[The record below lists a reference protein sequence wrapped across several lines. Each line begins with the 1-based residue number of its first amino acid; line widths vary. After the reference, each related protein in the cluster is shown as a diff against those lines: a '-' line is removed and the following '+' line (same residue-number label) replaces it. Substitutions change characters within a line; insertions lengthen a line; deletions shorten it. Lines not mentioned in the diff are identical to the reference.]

1 MNDQA
6 QRRGKARPANA
17 PVGRSSAGGFSRF
30 RRSGRR
36 FPLAIL
42 ATLLSF
48 SVGISTTSSA
58 SPLVSPRVATVPTA
72 PIDLLASGGNG
83 SATLT
88 WSAPTS
94 NGGAAITSY
103 VATALPGSKSCTTTT
118 LTCTITGL
126 TNGSIYTF
134 NVVAKNSVGTS
145 PGSNPLVGTGTSASY
160 AASILSTGLNFPQ
173 CAVVDAA
180 GNLDVADFYNSRILS
195 FSGTGAPKEL
205 ATPYGPGC
213 VAVDNSGNLFVDDYS
228 GFLKRFAAGGG
239 ETTLLSGV
247 VPGSSGLT
255 LDALGNIYVAGV
267 GPTHS
272 NVVKLTPSGAGYT
285 QSTIGSGFSD
295 PNGLALDAQGNLYVG
310 DGGVVDPTG
319 TAAADSFIYKVT
331 PGGVQ
336 TKIYDLGPGGGA
348 GQLAFD
354 ASNNLWIADPGNNRL
369 VEISPS
375 GVVSTSDFGGIF
387 GAIYGVAFDGAGNMF
402 LIDSFQSNGDAAN
415 RGAIYQATVT
425 TPRPTVPGTPQSV
438 AAVKANASA
447 TLTWVTPSS
456 GGSPITGY
464 VVTPYVGATPQ
475 TPQSFGANA
484 TGGTVT
490 GLTNGQTYTFTVAAQ
505 NANGQSPDSAA
516 TAPVTPSTTPQAP
529 TLVTAAKANAS
540 AVLSWQ
546 APDNGGASITGYVVT
561 PYVGATPQAT
571 QSFGPNATNGT
582 VTGLTNGQT
591 YTFTVAAQNLNGI
604 GIASSASN
612 AVTPSGVAKAPTG
625 ITATP
630 GASSVTV
637 SWVAPDA
644 GGSPITG
651 YRVTPTTGGV
661 AGTPRPFLSTATSGT
676 VTGLT
681 NGLVYTFVVVAV
693 NANGLGTPSVP
704 SLPVTPSTVP
714 NAPSVVS
721 LTRGNQSALVTWS
734 IPGSGGSP
742 LTGYTV
748 TSSPDGFT
756 CATSGATSCLVTGL
770 SNGTSYT
777 FTVVAT
783 NANGSGAASDP
794 SSAVTPLQVP
804 GPPLNVS
811 PTHLDGSVQV
821 SWSPPLDDGG
831 SPIVLTTV
839 TALLGNTP
847 AGSCFSS
854 DVASCTVQ
862 GLTNGAT
869 YSFVVVASNS
879 TGDGL
884 PAPASSATPSRV
896 ADSPFSIAA
905 VSGNSSVMVSW
916 SAPASNGGTALTGY
930 LVTASPGGATCSTNG
945 ATFCTVDGLTNG
957 VAYTFSVVAIN
968 ANGPSSP
975 SAASDATTPADVPS
989 VPLNIGLV
997 ATAGAVV
1004 VTWSTPLSDGGS
1016 PILSVSAIAAL
1027 NGTDVASCSSTSGL
1041 TCTIDGLTNGLTYS
1055 IRLKAANL
1063 VGDSATSV
1071 PLTVMPSTTPGPAFG
1086 LAATKADGRATLR
1099 WFGATDSGGL
1109 PITGYR
1115 VTASPGGATCQTS
1128 GALAC
1133 TVTGLTNGQSYTFVV
1148 VALNANGSGVV
1159 SAPSVAVTPSTTP
1172 GAPTGVS
1179 AALGSN
1185 RITVTWSAPL
1195 SSGGAAVS
1203 GYLLTA
1209 SPGGRTCQTTSAL
1222 SCAMTGLTN
1231 GVSYTFSVV
1240 AINRNGSSSASLP
1253 SAPVIASPPP
1263 GAPVSPTAVRANSSA
1278 IVSWSAPVPNGGLA
1292 VTGYLVAAV
1301 PGGATCTTTGALT
1314 CTVVGLVNGT
1324 SYAFTVVASNPAG
1337 LGPESAPT
1345 ALVTPSSV
1353 PGAPARPRATR
1364 GNTSATVTWDPP
1376 IEAGGGAISGYL
1388 VTPLVNGV
1396 PQTPRQFGSS
1406 ITSITLGG
1414 LPNGQPVTFTV
1425 AAINLNGAGPPSEA
1439 SVAVIPARAPGAPTS
1454 VLVTMSAGNQ
1464 ATVSWLVPDNGGS
1477 PVTSGI
1483 ATAIPSGRSCT
1494 STGTS
1499 CTINGLTSGTA
1510 YRFTVTAT
1518 NEVGSSPASAAS
1530 PSALPV
1536 VADVAG
1542 QTSMGVVGNSLLV
1555 TSPADQLVLG
1565 FTKATGVATSVT
1577 SLACTPGAAESDGS
1591 ALWVA
1596 CPRAGTV
1603 TAIGADGS
1611 ILKVVTVG
1619 GTPSLLSISGGSLL
1633 VATKGGATI
1642 AVVSRATGS
1651 VRRVGTGVPIVG
1663 LVPYGAFVWV
1673 LTGAGGGEVIRFQVA
1688 TGAHLRPVVVKG
1700 GLVSGVVIGSVLNV
1714 AVSSTRSVTRLNAL
1728 TGASIG
1734 TLLLGV
1740 TPRQL
1745 LSAGSSLLVVTTR
1758 EVLLFAPGARSVT
1771 KHLIGLPSVGATARD
1786 GLNIWVSDL
1795 ASGAIREVSA
1805 R

>member
-1 MNDQA
+1 M
-6 QRRGKARPANA
+6 
-17 PVGRSSAGGFSRF
+17 
-30 RRSGRR
+30 
-36 FPLAIL
+36 
-42 ATLLSF
+42 
-48 SVGISTTSSA
+48 
-58 SPLVSPRVATVPTA
+58 
-72 PIDLLASGGNG
+72 
-83 SATLT
+83 
-88 WSAPTS
+88 
-94 NGGAAITSY
+94 
-103 VATALPGSKSCTTTT
+103 
-118 LTCTITGL
+118 
-126 TNGSIYTF
+126 
-134 NVVAKNSVGTS
+134 
-145 PGSNPLVGTGTSASY
+145 
-160 AASILSTGLNFPQ
+160 
-173 CAVVDAA
+173 
-180 GNLDVADFYNSRILS
+180 
-195 FSGTGAPKEL
+195 
-205 ATPYGPGC
+205 
-213 VAVDNSGNLFVDDYS
+213 
-228 GFLKRFAAGGG
+228 
-239 ETTLLSGV
+239 
-247 VPGSSGLT
+247 
-255 LDALGNIYVAGV
+255 
-267 GPTHS
+267 
-272 NVVKLTPSGAGYT
+272 TPSA
-285 QSTIGSGFSD
+285 
-295 PNGLALDAQGNLYVG
+295 
-310 DGGVVDPTG
+310 
-319 TAAADSFIYKVT
+319 
-331 PGGVQ
+331 
-336 TKIYDLGPGGGA
+336 
-348 GQLAFD
+348 
-354 ASNNLWIADPGNNRL
+354 
-369 VEISPS
+369 
-375 GVVSTSDFGGIF
+375 
-387 GAIYGVAFDGAGNMF
+387 
-402 LIDSFQSNGDAAN
+402 
-415 RGAIYQATVT
+415 
-425 TPRPTVPGTPQSV
+425 VPGTPQSV